1 MGTIVS
7 FDPEKMKGRR
17 FKVIFAGDSGVG
29 KSSIIYR
36 FIHGKY
42 NGKSDSTIG
51 VAYSNHHIYMSE
63 YSRTL
68 NVDLWDT
75 AGQERFDAIIPRYFR
90 GSSGIVVVFD
100 LTDHKTLSN
109 ARKRWLQKIKR
120 FSSDSNP
127 VVAIVG
133 NKSDLF
139 SESEERAVDIVE
151 DLADFYRKELGL
163 TVLSYISSAKSGENI
178 HKLFEET
185 CCKIFKQHIRRE
197 VCEREFEVV
206 AEEPQKTCCGV

>member
-36 FIHGKY
+36 FIHGKH
-42 NGKSDSTIG
+42 DATTPSTIG
-51 VAYSNHHIYMSE
+51 VAYSRQHIYMPE

-68 NVDLWDT
+68 DVDLWDT

-90 GSSGIVVVFD
+90 DSSGIIVVFD
-100 LTDHKTLSN
+100 LSDFKTMASV
-109 ARKRWLQKIKR
+109 RKRWLQKIKQ
-120 FSSDSNP
+120 FGSSINP
-127 VVAIVG
+127 VIAIVG

-139 SESEERAVDIVE
+139 SESEERAVNIVE
-151 DLADFYRKELGL
+151 DLADFYRKNTGL
-163 TVLSYISSAKSGENI
+163 TVVSYIASAKSGDNI

-185 CCKIFKQHIRRE
+185 CSKIFKQHIRRE
-197 VCEREFEVV
+197 VCERGSEVV
-206 AEEPQKTCCGV
+206 MEAPRKNCCGI